1 MEYTTI
7 IIGIVLLFFIILFVL
22 LITYS
27 ILLNK
32 SKESSRGMGKK
43 MPPIDYMVMEGVKC
57 PDYWIY
63 MGDDKNGNNICK
75 NQYNIPIA
83 NSSSSKCYNDAQNK
97 VMKFKKANMD
107 NSGNMDPIAARQRCD
122 FVSTCGPTTASTA
135 SWLGIN
141 SDNASMGWVN
151 CGKIQT

>member
-43 MPPIDYMVMEGVKC
+43 MPPIDYMIMEGVKC
-57 PDYWIY
+57 PDYW
-63 MGDDKNGNNICK
+63 
-75 NQYNIPIA
+75 
-83 NSSSSKCYNDAQNK
+83 
-97 VMKFKKANMD
+97 V
-107 NSGNMDPIAARQRCD
+107 
-122 FVSTCGPTTASTA
+122 
-135 SWLGIN
+135 
-141 SDNASMGWVN
+141 
-151 CGKIQT
+151 

>member
-7 IIGIVLLFFIILFVL
+7 IIGIVLLFFIILFIL

-27 ILLNK
+27 VLLNK
-32 SKESSRGMGKK
+32 SKDNSRGMGKK
-43 MPPIDYMVMEGVKC
+43 MPPIDYMIMEGVKC
-57 PDYWIY
+57 PDYWVY
-63 MGDDKNGNNICK
+63 MGDDRNGNHICK

-83 NSSSSKCYNDAQNK
+83 NSSSRMCYSDPQNK
-97 VMKFKKANMD
+97 IMRFRIANM
-107 NSGNMDPIAARQRCD
+107 NRSGNMDPRAARQRCD
-122 FVSTCGPTTASTA
+122 FVSNCGPTTNSTA

-151 CGKIQT
+151 CGKVRT

>member
-27 ILLNK
+27 ILLNQ
-32 SKESSRGMGKK
+32 SKENSRGMGKK
-43 MPPIDYMVMEGVKC
+43 MPPIDYMIMEGVKC
-57 PDYWIY
+57 PDYWVY

-75 NQYNIPIA
+75 NQYNIPVA
-83 NSSSSKCYNDAQNK
+83 NSSSSKCYSDAQNN

-107 NSGNMDPIAARQRCD
+107 HSGNMNPVAAKQRCD

-135 SWLGIN
+135 SWWGIN

-151 CGKIQT
+151 CGKV

>member
-27 ILLNK
+27 VLLNK
-32 SKESSRGMGKK
+32 SKENSRGMGKK
-43 MPPIDYMVMEGVKC
+43 MPPIDYMMLEGVKC
-57 PDYWIY
+57 PDYWLY
-63 MGDDKNGNNICK
+63 MGDDKSGNHICK

-83 NSSSSKCYNDAQNK
+83 NSSSSKCYSDAPNK
-97 VMKFKKANMD
+97 IMKFRNANMLR
-107 NSGNMDPIAARQRCD
+107 SGNMDMRASKQRCD
-122 FVSTCGPTTASTA
+122 FVSTCGPTTNSTA

-151 CGKIQT
+151 CGKV

>member
-43 MPPIDYMVMEGVKC
+43 MPPLDYMIMEGVKC
-57 PDYWIY
+57 PDYWVY

-75 NQYNIPIA
+75 NQYNIPVA
-83 NSSSSKCYNDAQNK
+83 NSSSSKCYSDAQNK

-107 NSGNMDPIAARQRCD
+107 NSGNMDQIAAKQRCD

-151 CGKIQT
+151 CGKI

>member
-27 ILLNK
+27 VLLNK
-32 SKESSRGMGKK
+32 SKENSRGMGKK
-43 MPPIDYMVMEGVKC
+43 MPPIDYMMLEGVKC
-57 PDYWIY
+57 PDYWLY
-63 MGDDKNGNNICK
+63 MGDDKSGNHICK
-75 NQYNIPIA
+75 NQYNIPVA
-83 NSSSSKCYNDAQNK
+83 NSSSSKCYSDAPNK
-97 VMKFKKANMD
+97 IMKFRNANMLR
-107 NSGNMDPIAARQRCD
+107 SGNMDMRASKQRCD
-122 FVSTCGPTTASTA
+122 FVSTCGPTTNSTA

-151 CGKIQT
+151 CGKV

>member
-27 ILLNK
+27 VLLNK
-32 SKESSRGMGKK
+32 SKENARGMGKK

-57 PDYWIY
+57 PDYWVY
-63 MGDDKNGNNICK
+63 MGNDKNGNNICK
-75 NQYNIPIA
+75 NQYNIPVA
-83 NSSSSKCYNDAQNK
+83 NSTSSKCYSDPQNK
-97 VMKFKKANMD
+97 IMKFKIANMQQ
-107 NSGNMDPIAARQRCD
+107 SGNMDAMASKQRCD
-122 FVSTCGPTTASTA
+122 FVSNCGPTTNTPA

-151 CGKIQT
+151 CGKI